1 MKTIKYFFSAAIL
14 VSLIACGET
23 KVEESKDEK
32 AELLKTISELEER
45 LFANTEK
52 YDETAAHAIV
62 RHYGNFAEKYPDD
75 DKTPNFLFKA
85 GEVSM
90 SLNRSG
96 EAIKYFTDL
105 NDKYSSFD
113 KSAYALF
120 LVGFVYDTQIG
131 DTANAKIAYEKF
143 IETYPNHEMVG
154 DAKASI
160 GMLGKSPEDIIKE
173 FEAKNQQ

>member
-1 MKTIKYFFSAAIL
+1 MIKYFFSAVVL

-23 KVEESKDEK
+23 KVEEAKDEK
-32 AELLKTISELEER
+32 AELLKIISELEER

-62 RHYGNFAEKYPDD
+62 KHYANFAENYPDD
-75 DKTPNFLFKA
+75 EKTPNFLFKA
-85 GEVSM
+85 GEVAM

-96 EAIKYFTDL
+96 EAVKYFTEL
-105 NDKYSSFD
+105 NEKYPEFD
-113 KSAYALF
+113 KSAYAMF
-120 LVGFVYDTQIG
+120 MVAFVYDTQIG
-131 DTANAKIAYEKF
+131 DTTNAKIAYEKF

-154 DAKASI
+154 DAQASI
-160 GMLGKSPEDIIKE
+160 ALLGKSPEDIIKE